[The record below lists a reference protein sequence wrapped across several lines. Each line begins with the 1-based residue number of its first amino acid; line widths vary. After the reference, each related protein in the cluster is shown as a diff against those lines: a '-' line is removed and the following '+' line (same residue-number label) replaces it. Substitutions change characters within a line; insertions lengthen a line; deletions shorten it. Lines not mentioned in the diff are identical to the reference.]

1 MIENIKTTIN
11 RLGKIKLEIQFT
23 TKELKEVQARLDKL
37 VDYINNELENDFKVD
52 TVDFYDDDKAVQDL
66 KNIFK
71 LDSKKTT

>member
-11 RLGKIKLEIQFT
+11 RLGKIKLEIQFE

-37 VDYINNELENDFKVD
+37 VDYINNELEEDFKVD
-52 TVDFYDDDKAVQDL
+52 NVDFYDDDKAVQDL

-71 LDSKKTT
+71 LEKK